1 VILIESVV
9 SVDAPSLNAK
19 TRDTLPL
26 TWEGRRWTR
35 RKAHTKAGREIALA
49 FPTGTVL
56 ALGAIL
62 WVADDWYLQV
72 DGAPE
77 PVIAVYPGSHAEAL
91 RVCFEVGNR
100 HFSVALDG
108 ERLLVPDD
116 TAMVQLLERLGAR
129 WEKGEAVYT
138 PMGFGHT
145 HAPDV
150 HGEARIHDHGHE
162 HTHGHA
168 HDHAHDHAHGHPRS
182 HGR

>member
-1 VILIESVV
+1 LILIEGTV
-9 SVDAPSLNAK
+9 SANTESLNGK

-35 RKAHTKAGREIALA
+35 RKAQTSAGREIGLA

-56 ALGAIL
+56 TVGAVL

-72 DGAPE
+72 EAAPE
-77 PVIAVYPGSHAEAL
+77 PVIAVHPRSHSEAL
-91 RVCFEVGNR
+91 RICFEVGNR
-100 HFSVALDG
+100 HFSVAEDG
-108 ERLLVPDD
+108 DRLLVPDD

-129 WEKGEAVYT
+129 WEKTEAVYA

-145 HAPDV
+145 HPPDV
-150 HGEARIHDHGHE
+150 HGDARIHDPSRGPA
-162 HTHGHA
+162 HTHGNYTH
-168 HDHAHDHAHGHPRS
+168 S